1 MSLEDIKRKRQEDHT
16 TRDKELDATKK
27 ALKERN
33 QKKVQAKVDNKKA
46 KGAPKAKDMTKNA
59 PGGAPK
65 QAGK

>member
-1 MSLEDIKRKRQEDHT
+1 MSLDDIKRKRQEDHT
-16 TRDKELDATKK
+16 ARDKDLDATKK

-33 QKKVQAKVDNKKA
+33 QKKVQAKVDTKKS
-46 KGAPKAKDMTKNA
+46 KGAPKPKDMAKNA